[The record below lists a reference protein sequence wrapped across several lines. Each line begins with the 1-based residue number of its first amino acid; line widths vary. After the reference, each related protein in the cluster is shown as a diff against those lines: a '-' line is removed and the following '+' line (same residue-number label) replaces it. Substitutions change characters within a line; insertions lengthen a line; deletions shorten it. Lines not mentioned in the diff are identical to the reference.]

1 MDPWSVYWK
10 NGICTSFGNQPPQW
24 YTHAL
29 QPLWESGF
37 TKLPD
42 HSSVLDVASGNGAVA
57 QIAARVSIE
66 QKKQLRIVAADKAS
80 LAPEI
85 CAEYSGQIEFLSNT
99 PLEKLCVP
107 GGKFAFVSSQ
117 FGLEYAKV
125 DLALGSVHDVLE
137 ENGELLMVAH
147 HSASIICKRS
157 REELQQYRALLNE
170 FPVFAR
176 LASLLQAMGEIR
188 GRSDLQGLSDNPAS
202 EKQRVAFNR
211 VIGKLLRGHPEGVVL
226 ADVLQR
232 VNPLFKEN
240 VTMPLSAKLQY
251 VRRLERDMVHAQ
263 QRLLDLTTAA
273 LDDKRMQRLLRLAEK
288 NGLETEM
295 CEKLSDEAG
304 LLAWVVRFRKN
315 N

>member
-1 MDPWSVYWK
+1 MDPWSAYWK
-10 NGICTSFGNQPPQW
+10 NGICTSFGSQPPQW

-42 HSSVLDVASGNGAVA
+42 HSSILDVASGNGAVA
-57 QIAARVSIE
+57 QIAARISIE

-80 LAPEI
+80 LAAEI
-85 CAEYSGQIEFLSNT
+85 RTEYSGQIEFLPNT
-99 PLEKLCVP
+99 PLEKLCIP
-107 GGKFAFVSSQ
+107 GGKFAFVTSQ

-125 DLALGSVHDVLE
+125 DLALGSVHEVLE

-147 HSASIICKRS
+147 HRASIICEHS
-157 REELQQYRALLNE
+157 REELQQYRALLSE
-170 FPVFAR
+170 FPVFAK
-176 LASLLQAMGEIR
+176 LALLLQAMGEIR
-188 GRSDLQGLSDNPAS
+188 GRSDLQGLSGNPAS

-211 VIGKLLRGHPEGVVL
+211 VIGKLLRRYPEGVVL

-232 VNPLFKEN
+232 INPLFKEN

-251 VRRLERDMVHAQ
+251 VRHLEQDMVHAQ

-273 LDDKRMQRLLRLAEK
+273 LDEKGMQRFLRLAEK

-295 CEKLSDEAG
+295 CEKMSDEAG